1 MNKRSP
7 SPKVF
12 LILTILTVLAG
23 SALAYMQFSAYGE
36 VTTDIEKLKKEAK
49 DANQVQQELDDAI
62 LQLNETRA
70 KLTHLEQSVP
80 EMAYV
85 PTMLKELE
93 KLGKEC
99 GIDVTGVRPVPR
111 PVKPVAKVTDGE
123 SSSKKARKPYVE
135 LDIEVRGRGSYAS
148 VMKFVDGLTTFPKI
162 VAARTISMQ
171 PKSDNKNQTFAA
183 PKLDATIELRSYL
196 FPADGDQK
204 AEDTGETKPG
214 EKSIDLSSRNKVNVN

>member
-1 MNKRSP
+1 MNKRTP

-99 GIDVTGVRPVPR
+99 GIAVTGVRPVPR
-111 PVKPVAKVTDGE
+111 PVKPAAKVTDGE

-135 LDIEVRGRGSYAS
+135 LDIEVRGRGNYAS
-148 VMKFVDGLTTFPKI
+148 VMQFVNGLTTFPKI

-171 PKSDNKNQTFAA
+171 PKNDNSNQALSA
-183 PKLDATIELRSYL
+183 PKLDVTIELRSYL
-196 FPADGDQK
+196 FPTDGARQSDDI
-204 AEDTGETKPG
+204 EDTKPG